1 MAAGYSFAS
10 MACKSDELLLGALST
25 VYKTRAAAAAASGN
39 QKNRFSLDA
48 NKNLFKWRLLTMH
61 QPRQQVPPFWFFL
74 SFSLSSS
81 SSPFSF
87 LWTFLYIIW
96 RLRMSA
102 RSYRLAASALVYTT
116 HRRISTRTGRR
127 VAPMVLK
134 DTIPLASIDR
144 ILYQSICHLR

>member
-25 VYKTRAAAAAASGN
+25 VYKTRAAAASGN

-74 SFSLSSS
+74 SFSLSLFIVI
-81 SSPFSF
+81 PFFFSLDVF
-87 LWTFLYIIW
+87 VHNLAITDV
-96 RLRMSA
+96 SA
-102 RSYRLAASALVYTT
+102 
-116 HRRISTRTGRR
+116 
-127 VAPMVLK
+127 
-134 DTIPLASIDR
+134 
-144 ILYQSICHLR
+144 IL